1 MARRSKPTEERVVNA
16 GISLPPRFI
25 NEIRAAAQA
34 EGFETL
40 TTLVRY
46 LLTQWLQQMHHKW
59 EVEELMRETAKE
71 QAKRPPE
78 EPGRPRRGRP
88 RKT

>member
-59 EVEELMRETAKE
+59 EVEELTREAAKE
-71 QAKRPPE
+71 RARSHPK
-78 EPGRPRRGRP
+78 EPCPRRGRP
-88 RKT
+88 PKT